1 MSSARE
7 KSPVGSAPAV
17 PDGPAKA
24 LAAEDDAMGAPPSPA
39 EPAAGISQPTALGG
53 QHGRAARKS
62 VDGSPDAEG
71 TGAGARPLGM
81 AASAAGAGSGPSAGS
96 PRHEAW
102 DGSGTPV
109 NPGVDAPTAVEPE
122 RLARVALMRA
132 ADCGDPFMGR
142 LVEICGPVEALE
154 RIRSGAPAHRVLRE
168 ATLPAAGDPGEEAYS
183 DSAGRAYGARDGRA
197 HHDRD
202 GRTHRDHA
210 HQDRALPGPALRD
223 RVRYERVLA
232 QRLSAW
238 RARLLVADPESDLAA
253 GEAYGARLVL
263 PGDVEWPT
271 QLDDLGE
278 TRPLGLWVHG
288 SADLRFSCLRSIS
301 VVGARAASA
310 YGAHVAT
317 TIGAELSA
325 SGWTIVSGGAYGVD
339 GAAHRGALSGD
350 SPTIAVLACG
360 IDFCYPKGHHD
371 LFTVVRE
378 NGALVSECPPGTH
391 PTRGRFLIRNRLI
404 AALSRGTLVVEAALR
419 SGAMNTANHALALCR
434 HLGAVPGPVTSETSQ
449 GCHLLLRQGKAVC
462 VTGADEMIE
471 LVGEIGGDLAPE
483 RRGPVVPRDALSPA
497 ARAVLDAVPARGGA
511 ETATIAIAAGVD
523 LTTALSCLGSLAA
536 AGYVQRC
543 PRGWRVRPH
552 P

>member
-7 KSPVGSAPAV
+7 KSPATSAPPV
-17 PDGPAKA
+17 PGG
-24 LAAEDDAMGAPPSPA
+24 AAGKGDADGAPPSSA
-39 EPAAGISQPTALGG
+39 EPAAGTFQPAAPDD
-53 QHGRAARKS
+53 QNGRAAGKH
-62 VDGSPDAEG
+62 VDGSPDGERP
-71 TGAGARPLGM
+71 GAARSPGM
-81 AASAAGAGSGPSAGS
+81 DASTTLDRNGSITSAGS
-96 PRHEAW
+96 PRREARN
-102 DGSGTPV
+102 GSGAPAD
-109 NPGVDAPTAVEPE
+109 PGVDAPTAVDPE

-142 LVEICGPVEALE
+142 LVESCGPVEALQ
-154 RIRSGAPAHRVLRE
+154 RIRSGDSARRVLRGVTRPD
-168 ATLPAAGDPGEEAYS
+168 ADDPEEGACHGS
-183 DSAGRAYGARDGRA
+183 GTYGAFDGRA
-197 HHDRD
+197 RHDRG
-202 GRTHRDHA
+202 GRTHRDHD
-210 HQDRALPGPALRD
+210 HHDRALPDPALRD
-223 RVRYERVLA
+223 RVRYERVFE

-238 RARLLVADPESDLAA
+238 RARLLAADPEGDLAA

-288 SADLRFSCLRSIS
+288 SADLRFSCLRSVA
-301 VVGARAASA
+301 VVGARAATA

-317 TIGAELSA
+317 TIGAELSG

-339 GAAHRGALSGD
+339 GAAHRGALAGD

-371 LFTVVRE
+371 LFAVVRE

-404 AALSRGTLVVEAALR
+404 AALSRGTLVVEAAVR
-419 SGAMNTANHALALCR
+419 SGAMNTANHALALRR

-497 ARAVLDAVPARGGA
+497 ARAVLDAVPTRGGA

-523 LTTALSCLGSLAA
+523 ITTALSCLGSLAA

-543 PRGWRVRPH
+543 PRGWRTRPQ